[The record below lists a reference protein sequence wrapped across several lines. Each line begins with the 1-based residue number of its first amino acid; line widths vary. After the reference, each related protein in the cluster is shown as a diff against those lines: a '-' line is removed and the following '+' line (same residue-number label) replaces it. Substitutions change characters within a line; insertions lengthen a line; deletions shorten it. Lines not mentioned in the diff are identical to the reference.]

1 MNVLTIAGNIGRDC
15 RVNSVNG
22 QNGAISVCN
31 FVVAVDKRQKD
42 QNGQKQTLWVEC
54 ALWGARADALA
65 QYLTKGTKVSVSGEA
80 DVTSYTDNN
89 GNVVPKMTLRV
100 NDVTLQGGGQQQGQQ
115 GGQQGQN
122 QNGGYHQQAAQGHN
136 GGYGQGGGQQQPPA
150 QRQQAQQQGQQQGR
164 QNYQQGQGGQQGGDQ
179 FDYDSEIPF

>member
-22 QNGAISVCN
+22 QNGSISVCN

-54 ALWGARADALA
+54 ALWGVRADALA

-115 GGQQGQN
+115 GQN
-122 QNGGYHQQAAQGHN
+122 QNGGYQQAPQGQQGGQRQHAPHQ
-136 GGYGQGGGQQQPPA
+136 GGYGQQ
-150 QRQQAQQQGQQQGR
+150 
-164 QNYQQGQGGQQGGDQ
+164 QGGQQNHQQAQGDQHGNDQ
-179 FDYDSEIPF
+179 FDYDDDIPF